1 MAMTGGMGMNLDAVG
16 IWLGRGIMA
25 GFAALVIAELIR
37 YFRTALIE
45 PAEPRQLPE
54 TRLPAARVLE
64 EAFIAFTASRLMVVL
79 VMLVCHRLRAGTLEG
94 FAPVFRGK
102 LLPWDA
108 DHYLGIIENW
118 YVNEGDV
125 RLHIVFLPF
134 YPAIAR
140 GLYLLTGMSSF
151 AAAEIVSNAA
161 LIGCGWAMFRLC
173 EDEGGAALARRAM
186 WLMFLTPMTYFYS
199 IPYTES
205 MFMLMTLLAVL
216 CARRRRFALA
226 VLFGALAANTRL
238 VGMAA
243 AIPIYWELLRCDRHS
258 HPDRTPVRRAL
269 TCALAVLPVAAGMAL
284 YMFGNWRLFGNPTQ
298 FMVFQGDHWSQQMG
312 TLANTFRYSLVNALT
327 YDDKLYRL
335 GVWWPQA
342 LLLIGLP
349 LLVLWRRKREC
360 PGDMGY
366 LLVFFCVCFVPTW
379 LLSGPRYLSAAYAL
393 YPLLA
398 RIPRGR
404 RGFGLMLAGE
414 ILLLIYMTVV
424 GLWFGKVY

>member
-1 MAMTGGMGMNLDAVG
+1 MNLDALG
-16 IWLGRGIMA
+16 LWLGRGITA
-25 GFAALVIAELIR
+25 GFAALVLAELIR
-37 YFRTALIE
+37 YFCAALID
-45 PAEPRQLPE
+45 PVEPRRLPE
-54 TRLPAARVLE
+54 SRLSAARVLG
-64 EAFIAFTASRLMVVL
+64 EALIAFAVSRVL
-79 VMLVCHRLRAGTLEG
+79 VMLVILVCHRIRAGAFEG
-94 FAPVFRGK
+94 FWPVFRGK

-118 YVNEGDV
+118 YVAEGDP

-134 YPAIAR
+134 YPAVAR

-161 LIGCGWAMFRLC
+161 LIGCGCTMFRLL
-173 EDEGGAALARRAM
+173 EDEGGEALGRRAM
-186 WLMFLTPMTYFYS
+186 WLMFMTPMTYFYS

-205 MFMLMTLLAVL
+205 MFLLMTLLAVL

-226 VLFGALAANTRL
+226 VLFGALAANTRV

-243 AIPIYWELLRCDRHS
+243 AIPIYWELLRYDREKRAA
-258 HPDRTPVRRAL
+258 RTPVKRAL
-269 TCALAVLPVAAGMAL
+269 LCALAVLPVAAGLLL

-298 FMVFQGDHWSQQMG
+298 FMVFQRDHWSQAMG
-312 TLANTFRYSLVNALT
+312 TLSNTFRYCMVNALT

-349 LLVLWRRKREC
+349 LLALWRRKREC

-366 LLVFFCVCFVPTW
+366 LLVFFYVCFVPTW

-398 RIPRGR
+398 RIPRDKK
-404 RGFGLMLAGE
+404 GFGLLLAGE
-414 ILLLIYMTVV
+414 CLLLIYMTVV